1 MEGAREDAAE
11 EEDPDFLRCGM
22 GSMKYEVS
30 MML

>member
-1 MEGAREDAAE
+1 MEGAREDAE